1 MGELLPVKPAGVGDR
16 ARSRRRGRDARPL
29 MSHPDRPCTRV
40 RTRSASHLLA
50 RFVLPVR
57 GLGDETV
64 RDPETEGRLRVDA
77 LAACL
82 RPTQMACHT
91 TRWARWAL
99 VGFCTTRDATVSQGV
114 RIGGLVAESWRSEA
128 VHSEAPS
135 FSEYWSV
142 SVRESFMKGEIPAG
156 DCG

>member
-1 MGELLPVKPAGVGDR
+1 MRLCAT
-16 ARSRRRGRDARPL
+16 RRR
-29 MSHPDRPCTRV
+29 
-40 RTRSASHLLA
+40 
-50 RFVLPVR
+50 
-57 GLGDETV
+57 
-64 RDPETEGRLRVDA
+64 RVDA

-135 FSEYWSV
+135 FSVYWSV